1 MISTEYQKFITESQN
16 QNQFIVADFKLKE
29 WADVL
34 PYFEQLHK
42 REITGTDAVWQW
54 LLDRS
59 ELDALLEED
68 LAWR

>member
-16 QNQFIVADFKLKE
+16 QNQFIVADFKLNE